1 MTPEERQAIVDDIRR
16 LHQDRVSVADIAQ
29 KLHFSERTVQ
39 HVIERGTMVMAQA
52 NRNRLATTV
61 RSQGVKKWK
70 TIRAERMARLSGEN
84 FINSGHS
91 RVRRGGAPTPCEQLD
106 GTA

>member
-39 HVIERGTMVMAQA
+39 HVIERGTLPELQ
-52 NRNRLATTV
+52 
-61 RSQGVKKWK
+61 WK
-70 TIRAERMARLSGEN
+70 PPE
-84 FINSGHS
+84 
-91 RVRRGGAPTPCEQLD
+91 
-106 GTA
+106 